1 MIIVLFAGFAGL
13 GAVLRWKATA
23 QWGKLGTLI
32 LNLVGAVGLGLM
44 SGLDGSL
51 PTVVGTAGV
60 GAMTTIS
67 GVARE
72 VDSLSRISRFRAT
85 MYLGGTLVAG
95 VGAAWMGVH
104 WCLRLLRARYRLET
118 NIGTERIGNCYRSI
132 ALLPIFHKKHE
143 RSRNRTRGSIQCVQ

>member
-1 MIIVLFAGFAGL
+1 MIIVLFAGFAGI

-104 WCLRLLRARYRLET
+104 WCL
-118 NIGTERIGNCYRSI
+118 
-132 ALLPIFHKKHE
+132 
-143 RSRNRTRGSIQCVQ
+143 

>member
-1 MIIVLFAGFAGL
+1 MSIVLFAGFAGI

-104 WCLRLLRARYRLET
+104 WCL
-118 NIGTERIGNCYRSI
+118 
-132 ALLPIFHKKHE
+132 
-143 RSRNRTRGSIQCVQ
+143 

>member
-44 SGLDGSL
+44 SGRDGSL

-104 WCLRLLRARYRLET
+104 WCL
-118 NIGTERIGNCYRSI
+118 
-132 ALLPIFHKKHE
+132 
-143 RSRNRTRGSIQCVQ
+143 

>member
-13 GAVLRWKATA
+13 GAVIRWKATA

-104 WCLRLLRARYRLET
+104 WCL
-118 NIGTERIGNCYRSI
+118 
-132 ALLPIFHKKHE
+132 
-143 RSRNRTRGSIQCVQ
+143 

>member
-95 VGAAWMGVH
+95 VGAAWMGEH
-104 WCLRLLRARYRLET
+104 WCL
-118 NIGTERIGNCYRSI
+118 
-132 ALLPIFHKKHE
+132 
-143 RSRNRTRGSIQCVQ
+143 

>member
-104 WCLRLLRARYRLET
+104 WGL
-118 NIGTERIGNCYRSI
+118 
-132 ALLPIFHKKHE
+132 
-143 RSRNRTRGSIQCVQ
+143 

>member
-13 GAVLRWKATA
+13 GAVLRWKAPA

-104 WCLRLLRARYRLET
+104 WCL
-118 NIGTERIGNCYRSI
+118 
-132 ALLPIFHKKHE
+132 
-143 RSRNRTRGSIQCVQ
+143 

>member
-32 LNLVGAVGLGLM
+32 LNLVGAGGLGLM

-51 PTVVGTAGV
+51 PTVGGTAGV

-104 WCLRLLRARYRLET
+104 WCL
-118 NIGTERIGNCYRSI
+118 
-132 ALLPIFHKKHE
+132 
-143 RSRNRTRGSIQCVQ
+143 

>member
-13 GAVLRWKATA
+13 GAVLRWRATA
-23 QWGKLGTLI
+23 QWGRLGTLI

-51 PTVVGTAGV
+51 PTVAGTAGV

-104 WCLRLLRARYRLET
+104 WCL
-118 NIGTERIGNCYRSI
+118 
-132 ALLPIFHKKHE
+132 
-143 RSRNRTRGSIQCVQ
+143 

>member
-51 PTVVGTAGV
+51 PTVIGTAGV

-104 WCLRLLRARYRLET
+104 WCL
-118 NIGTERIGNCYRSI
+118 
-132 ALLPIFHKKHE
+132 
-143 RSRNRTRGSIQCVQ
+143 

>member
-72 VDSLSRISRFRAT
+72 VDSLSRISRFRAA

-104 WCLRLLRARYRLET
+104 WCL
-118 NIGTERIGNCYRSI
+118 
-132 ALLPIFHKKHE
+132 
-143 RSRNRTRGSIQCVQ
+143 

>member
-1 MIIVLFAGFAGL
+1 MIIVLFAGFAGI

-23 QWGKLGTLI
+23 QWGKLGT
-32 LNLVGAVGLGLM
+32 LVGAVGLGLM

-104 WCLRLLRARYRLET
+104 WCL
-118 NIGTERIGNCYRSI
+118 
-132 ALLPIFHKKHE
+132 
-143 RSRNRTRGSIQCVQ
+143 